1 MGEEFKKALAQTLV
15 RQEKRIAMLE
25 MALTSLLR
33 YLSTE
38 KQILSESEIDDLF
51 DSAKRLTELE
61 VGERVEEVRE
71 AFGLTVL

>member
-25 MALTSLLR
+25 MALTSLLS

-61 VGERVEEVRE
+61 VKERVEEVRE
-71 AFGLTVL
+71 AFGLTVP